1 MKIQKEVCRPHRVKI
16 GGERHHDSH
25 DHFLSLSGS
34 FFIVEERRREILR
47 RQDSSRFDQRPREIH
62 EIFDS
67 SSEEKFFFYLRAYLK
82 ILQFSSSPMITMDDD
97 WRIHASSS
105 RTHASIA
112 FPHARADGV
121 LEDRRSSQVCY
132 HSQPPDPRD
141 QDCTVK
147 VESMTMTRVLPSPGG
162 RYALGISGVKDF
174 DP

>member
-1 MKIQKEVCRPHRVKI
+1 MILTIIFSVFPVHSSSWRSE
-16 GGERHHDSH
+16 GERFCD
-25 DHFLSLSGS
+25 DK
-34 FFIVEERRREILR
+34 ILR
-47 RQDSSRFDQRPREIH
+47 GLIKDHVRST
-62 EIFDS
+62 
-67 SSEEKFFFYLRAYLK
+67 KFSTLHLRKNFFYLRAYLK